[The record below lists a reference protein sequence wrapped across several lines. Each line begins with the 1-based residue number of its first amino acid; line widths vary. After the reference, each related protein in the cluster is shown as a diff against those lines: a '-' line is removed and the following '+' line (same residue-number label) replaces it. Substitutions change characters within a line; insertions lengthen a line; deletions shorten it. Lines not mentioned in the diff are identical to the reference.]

1 MKSFKELKFWF
12 MFNYGNLGYHL
23 TDYYIDVDHKQ
34 YFYISQ
40 YEDKLGIPKIN
51 MNTLLDIT
59 NGDMVLMKTVFNTL
73 IRHRGYEID
82 FKPIKKINNFKL

>member
-1 MKSFKELKFWF
+1 
-12 MFNYGNLGYHL
+12 
-23 TDYYIDVDHKQ
+23 
-34 YFYISQ
+34 
-40 YEDKLGIPKIN
+40 

-59 NGDMVLMKTVFNTL
+59 NGDMVLMKTLFNTL